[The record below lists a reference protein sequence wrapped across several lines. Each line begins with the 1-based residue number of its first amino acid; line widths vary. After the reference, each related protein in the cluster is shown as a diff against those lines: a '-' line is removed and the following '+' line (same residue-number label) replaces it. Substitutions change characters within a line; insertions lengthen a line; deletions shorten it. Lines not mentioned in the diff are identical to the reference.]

1 MNKSKPLP
9 PKLNKALLII
19 SIVLIFISFVL
30 VGVNLYFK
38 LWIPAI
44 GMFLVLLSSIYNT
57 YISLKQIKRKR

>member
-19 SIVLIFISFVL
+19 SIVLIVVSLVL

-38 LWIPAI
+38 QWIPAI

>member
-1 MNKSKPLP
+1 MNKYKPLP
-9 PKLNKALLII
+9 PKLNKALLVI